1 MHGFAQACSVLC
13 DGAHQERSYYVPS
26 SRIHVAETKH
36 PSGAQR
42 AALLL
47 AEASTALS
55 PGWSMW
61 ARDRPGIR
69 CALHVVDGAPL
80 VVPKMSARNG
90 AAGGG
95 RQVAKL
101 RSIRPDRSRP
111 LTTVRPGTAGSA
123 PRFRNLQVPTLNDFL
138 SVRSKTL
145 VSTHVRE
152 AKILCPTSPK
162 SVRTPLKLRHSPNQS
177 NPSTRPRSRAE

>member
-1 MHGFAQACSVLC
+1 MRSCAGHGRRSWAWTPGSQSTGGGVHGFAQACSVLC

-123 PRFRNLQVPTLNDFL
+123 PRFRNLLYCKSAPHL
-138 SVRSKTL
+138 
-145 VSTHVRE
+145 THLTFWTRE
-152 AKILCPTSPK
+152 LGECDSLTD
-162 SVRTPLKLRHSPNQS
+162 
-177 NPSTRPRSRAE
+177 